1 MPTIVI
7 LSEIT
12 AKQVDLE
19 TLSKEELIRLTAQ
32 YMRYQDVVRVVH
44 DLFPRENLIA
54 KLKQRIELA
63 NKFEKGEW

>member
-1 MPTIVI
+1 MPTIVT

-54 KLKQRIELA
+54 QLKQRIELA